1 MFKLTVSVKTTNFV
15 FVYIQFPSL
24 TTFLFFP
31 TAFTEQPVFGAHCL
45 THPEEWKAKAHTPKG
60 FVANLATVGI
70 EGVRYVVGK
79 VVGVEANELV
89 FQDGKRLPFGAL
101 VVAVGVH
108 YPAIMAQTGE
118 TFAERQTFLESFP
131 NKLKSAK
138 SILIGG
144 GGPVALEVA
153 GTLRAANGQCKIQMV
168 TSGDRA
174 LAQWDGTPAAVLAA
188 RLKTI
193 KVDVVTN
200 ARVENVQASTGVY
213 EKRNYTLSNG
223 KTIENVDI
231 FLPFFAVART
241 DFLPE
246 NLIDSAKRGRVSVNA
261 NSQSTVQKNVFAVGC
276 GNRWMVGIDATIK
289 KEAAAVAQNVQDVL
303 DGKAPSISLP
313 EECPATVDYVHI
325 GLGEYTMMNMDQ
337 KGCFPTVISRMCGC
351 CFPLCPCCACCGWCC
366 SYPGSE
372 CSGKCMGKM
381 LLSMGNMHPVHASK
395 PPSMLEMAR

>member
-1 MFKLTVSVKTTNFV
+1 
-15 FVYIQFPSL
+15 
-24 TTFLFFP
+24 
-31 TAFTEQPVFGAHCL
+31 
-45 THPEEWKAKAHTPKG
+45 
-60 FVANLATVGI
+60 
-70 EGVRYVVGK
+70 
-79 VVGVEANELV
+79 
-89 FQDGKRLPFGAL
+89 
-101 VVAVGVH
+101 
-108 YPAIMAQTGE
+108 
-118 TFAERQTFLESFP
+118 
-131 NKLKSAK
+131 
-138 SILIGG
+138 
-144 GGPVALEVA
+144 
-153 GTLRAANGQCKIQMV
+153 MV

-174 LAQWDGTPAAVLAA
+174 LAQWDGTPATVLAA

-241 DFLPE
+241 DCLPE
-246 NLIDSAKRGRVSVNA
+246 NLVDSAKRGRVSVNA

-303 DGKAPSISLP
+303 DGKAPSISLS

-337 KGCFPTVISRMCGC
+337 KCVVAAFLFVRVAHVAVGVAVTLEANVQGNV
-351 CFPLCPCCACCGWCC
+351 W
-366 SYPGSE
+366 
-372 CSGKCMGKM
+372 GKCYFPWAICTQC
-381 LLSMGNMHPVHASK
+381 MHQNLRQCWRCHVELFFKKKDGSQY
-395 PPSMLEMAR
+395 